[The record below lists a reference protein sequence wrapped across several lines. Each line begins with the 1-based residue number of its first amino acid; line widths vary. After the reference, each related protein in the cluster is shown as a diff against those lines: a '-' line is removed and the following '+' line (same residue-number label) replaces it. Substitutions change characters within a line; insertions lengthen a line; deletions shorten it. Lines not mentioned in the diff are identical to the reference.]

1 MEYRH
6 LGRTGLKVS
15 ELSFGSWVTFGAQVD
30 QHSAVEMMALAHDAG
45 VNFFD
50 NAEAYAGGESERL
63 MGAALRELGWPRFS
77 YVVTSKFFWGIH
89 DGPNTHHTLNRK
101 YLIDAV
107 DSSLERFGLDYLDVI
122 YCHRADPSTPIE
134 ETVVTMHELVS
145 SHKALYWGTS
155 EWSAQEIQTAI
166 DIARAGHMHAPV
178 VEQPEYNLLSRDRVE
193 NEYARLLRD
202 EGIGLTTWS
211 PLASGMLTGKY
222 LSGIPSG
229 SRGALP
235 GYEWLASSLTDTERT
250 TKVKN
255 LSSIAEG
262 VGISLTQLAIAW
274 CLKNPHVSTVILGAS
289 RLAQL
294 KENLTAVSVKDA
306 LTPEVLADIDNTL
319 SA

>member
-1 MEYRH
+1 MDYRH

-15 ELSFGSWVTFGAQVD
+15 ELAFGSWVTFGTQVD
-30 QHSAVEMMALAHDAG
+30 QRAAVEMMALAYEAG

-63 MGAALRELGWPRFS
+63 MGAALRELAWPRHS

-101 YLIDAV
+101 YLIEAV
-107 DSSLERFGLDYLDVI
+107 NGSLERFGLDYLDVI
-122 YCHRADPSTPIE
+122 YCHRADPGTPIE

-155 EWSAQEIQTAI
+155 EWSAQEIQAAI

-178 VEQPEYNLLSRDRVE
+178 VEQPEYNLLARGRVE

-235 GYEWLASSLTDTERT
+235 GYEWLATSLTDTERT

-255 LSSIAEG
+255 LSSIAESA
-262 VGISLTQLAIAW
+262 GIPLTQLAIAW
-274 CLKNPHVSTVILGAS
+274 CLKNPHVSAVILGAS
-289 RLAQL
+289 RVSQL
-294 KENLTAVSVKDA
+294 KENLAAVSAKDA
-306 LTPEVLADIDNTL
+306 LTEDVLKDIDRVLTD
-319 SA
+319 